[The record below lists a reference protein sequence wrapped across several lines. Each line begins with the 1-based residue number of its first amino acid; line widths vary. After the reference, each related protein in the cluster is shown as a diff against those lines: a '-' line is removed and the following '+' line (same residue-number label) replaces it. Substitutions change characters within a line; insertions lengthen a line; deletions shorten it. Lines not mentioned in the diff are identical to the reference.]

1 MVLKFGGDQV
11 KYKERRVNLNDSKN
25 IHLLV
30 DYAKESI
37 ILNHV
42 VAALTTTLLVCFCSI
57 YHICHLL
64 RQLAKRYMSAVM
76 ILLLTLLLYI
86 SAM

>member
-1 MVLKFGGDQV
+1 MVLKFGGNQV

-30 DYAKESI
+30 DYGKESI
-37 ILNHV
+37 ILNQV
-42 VAALTTTLLVCFCSI
+42 VATLTTTLLVLFL
-57 YHICHLL
+57 HIPVPQ